1 MDDFKKVAVEFYKL
15 ALEEHAM
22 LAITSLIGSE
32 DAFKRFLDM
41 ANKVNEYLVQHEA
54 DFKKARLE
62 VEANEML
69 NDEVE

>member
-22 LAITSLIGSE
+22 LTLTSLIGSK
-32 DAFKRFLDM
+32 DAFKRFLDV
-41 ANKVNEYLVQHEA
+41 ATKVNDYLVQHHD
-54 DFKKARLE
+54 DFEKAVLE

-69 NDEVE
+69 NQEV

>member
-22 LAITSLIGSE
+22 LALTSLIGSK
-32 DAFKRFLDM
+32 DAFEHFLDV
-41 ANKVNEYLVQHEA
+41 ANKVNDYLVQHND
-54 DFKKARLE
+54 DFEKAVLE

-69 NDEVE
+69 NQEV

>member
-1 MDDFKKVAVEFYKL
+1 MDDFKKVAVVLYKL

-22 LAITSLIGSE
+22 LAISSLIGSK
-32 DAFKRFLDM
+32 DSFKRFLNV
-41 ANKVNEYLVQHEA
+41 ATKVNDYLVQHHD
-54 DFKKARLE
+54 DFEKAVLE

>member
-22 LAITSLIGSE
+22 LALTSLIGSK
-32 DAFKRFLDM
+32 DAFKRFLDVST
-41 ANKVNEYLVQHEA
+41 KVNDYLVQHHD
-54 DFKKARLE
+54 DFERAVLE

-69 NDEVE
+69 NQEV